1 MTDEINIIKKWLGA
15 GSINMFGRPFAG
27 KDTQGRLLSVSLDG
41 VLIAGGD
48 ILRSYHDQ
56 AKIEQV
62 MAAGGLIPSDFY
74 LSVLLPYLSRADIKH
89 KPLILSAVGRLQG
102 EEQVIM
108 KATTDSGHPIQAVV
122 LLNLSEAEV
131 WRRFDEAKLQHDRG
145 DRSDDHRE
153 VLQNRLRK
161 FKDKTEP
168 VIQYYRNKGL
178 IIDVDG
184 SLPREQVAKQIIEKL
199 AQNAINK

>member
-1 MTDEINIIKKWLGA
+1 MDDQINTIKTWLGA

-27 KDTQGRLLSVSLDG
+27 KDTQGRLLAESLDG

-56 AKIEQV
+56 AKIQQI

-74 LSVLLPYLSRADIKH
+74 LSVLVPYLSRAEIAQ

-102 EEQVIM
+102 EEQVIT
-108 KATTDSGHPIQAVV
+108 KATVDSGHPIKAVI
-122 LLNLSEAEV
+122 LLDLSEEEV
-131 WRRFDEAKLQHDRG
+131 WRRFAEAKLQHDRG
-145 DRSDDHRE
+145 NRSDDHRE
-153 VLQNRLRK
+153 VLKNRLQK
-161 FKDKTEP
+161 FQIKTQP
-168 VIQYYRNKGL
+168 VIQYYREKDL

-184 SLPREQVAKQIIEKL
+184 TLPRDQVASLIIEKL
-199 AQNAINK
+199 AQKASS